1 MPYRFAI
8 IGCGNISRRHAAA
21 IGRVGTLAAVC
32 DIDNERANR
41 LASEFGCRPY
51 TDFTALLTNENPDIA
66 IVCTPNGLHPNHV
79 ISALEHGCHVLCEK
93 PLAITSAAG
102 RQMLDTASRSRKKLF
117 IVKQN
122 RFNPPVVAI
131 KRLID
136 DGKLGPIRS
145 FQLNCFWNRPASYYR
160 DQWRGT
166 RDLDGG
172 TLFTQFSHFIDI
184 LYWFLGDIEQV
195 SGWRANYTHQ
205 GIVDFEDTGAA
216 IIQMKNRA
224 LGTLS
229 YTINSHHANMEGSFT
244 LFGER
249 GTVKIGGPYLN
260 LIEHFA
266 VEGEEMPVHAN
277 AAPSNIYG
285 TYTGSMSNL
294 HLVYP
299 ELIKSLDEQEHS
311 MVDAAEAL
319 RSIEMIEQIYAASP
333 FLEGSQ
339 P

>member
-32 DIDNERANR
+32 DIDNERAKR
-41 LASEFGCRPY
+41 LASEFDCRSY
-51 TDFTALLTNENPDIA
+51 TNLTALLTNENPDILT
-66 IVCTPNGLHPNHV
+66 VCTPNGLHPEHV
-79 ISALEHGCHVLCEK
+79 ISALEHGSHVLCEK
-93 PLAITSAAG
+93 PLAISSADG
-102 RQMLDTASRSRKKLF
+102 QQMLDTAGRRGKKLF
-117 IVKQN
+117 VVKQN

-131 KRLID
+131 KRLLD
-136 DGKLGPIRS
+136 EGKLGPIRS
-145 FQLNCFWNRPASYYR
+145 FQLNCFWNRPASYYQ
-160 DQWRGT
+160 DPWRGT
-166 RDLDGG
+166 LNLDGG

-184 LYWFLGDIEQV
+184 LYWFLGDIAQV
-195 SGWRANYTHQ
+195 GGWRANYIHR
-205 GIVDFEDTGAA
+205 GIIAFEDTGAA
-216 IIQMKNRA
+216 IIQMKNGA
-224 LGTLS
+224 IGTLN
-229 YTINSHHANMEGSFT
+229 YTINSHQANMEGSFT
-244 LFGER
+244 LFGEK

-260 LIEHFA
+260 IIEHFA

-277 AAPSNIYG
+277 PAPSNTYG
-285 TYTGSMSNL
+285 SYTGSMSNH

-299 ELIKSLDEQEHS
+299 ELIKSLDEQEHT

-333 FLEGSQ
+333 FIEGNQ